1 LSVIKKMRKQKAI
14 YWQRDVAPNRFG
26 QFTFAAPIEIDCRWD
41 DVIEEFLDPRGET
54 QSSRALVYVDRVML
68 VGDRLKRGEMDSET
82 PDDPLT
88 IQDAFAIRRFD
99 QNPNFRNTEN
109 LLTAFL

>member
-1 LSVIKKMRKQKAI
+1 MSIIRKMRKQKAV
-14 YWQRDVAPNRFG
+14 WWKRLSADRFG
-26 QFTFAAPIEIDCRWD
+26 NFTWADPIEIDCRWD
-41 DVIEEFLDPRGET
+41 DTTEEFLNPQGVIET
-54 QSSRALVYVDRVML
+54 SRAVVYVDRLMS

-82 PDDPLT
+82 PDNPLS

-99 QNPNFRNTEN
+99 QNPNFRATEN